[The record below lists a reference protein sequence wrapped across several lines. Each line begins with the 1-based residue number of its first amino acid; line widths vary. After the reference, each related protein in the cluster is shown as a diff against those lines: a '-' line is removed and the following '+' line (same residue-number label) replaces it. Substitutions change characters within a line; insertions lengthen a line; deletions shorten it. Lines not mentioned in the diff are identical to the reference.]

1 MISFEDNNLNLNVN
15 IILTSIV
22 SFLNLNSYYIVCF
35 VDFDIDVDM
44 NAFMQMDYHHYHY
57 MKIYSWT
64 IINQYSF
71 IINIDYIYSNYSY
84 SSFH

>member
-35 VDFDIDVDM
+35 VDFDIDVGM